1 MKLYEELAEDNVLE
15 RVFNILS
22 DTKVALFV
30 SKQEDE
36 KDNVQPN
43 EEYFRLLQKLQEK
56 GVIITRYYFGSK
68 QGFEQEKTDNPKV
81 NNIYGGRR
89 DEYQRLIISDEKRSM
104 SKIGRQ
110 FVYSENPL
118 WIEMLKNYLQ
128 EERVSE

>member
-1 MKLYEELAEDNVLE
+1 MRLYEELAEDNVLE

-22 DTKVALFV
+22 DTKVTLFV

-36 KDNVQPN
+36 KDNIQPN

-81 NNIYGGRR
+81 KNIYGGRR
-89 DEYQRLIISDEKRSM
+89 YEYQRLIISDEKRSM